1 MALKGIKKSR
11 KNRGVSSKSP
21 AKREAEARAYRMTK
35 KKSKTVK
42 VTGRKS
48 GERVAKGMP
57 YRLKSLQAMQVRSL
71 PETSLTKRGM
81 SLRKL
86 LRSTPPYFIN
96 KSKNVQIVNYAKKQ
110 TANGRPVVH
119 AKVVTRDPM
128 MLGKVKRV
136 HECFVVGIDPVDDT
150 IPINRQKKV
159 LVQCS
164 CLSGFSSVH
173 TYDKGMQ
180 AIKDIAAP
188 LGSKYMDYIVDGEV
202 RNGTAPFVK
211 GLQNTYNVQLSNG
224 RTLKVTDDHR
234 LLDSNGT
241 WTTLKQMTN
250 GTKLKR
256 PLSSLGPVRIDTD
269 AFVTGYVYS
278 MVMNTKNMTSGGRAV
293 INPKS
298 TSIRVDQIRFVEPS
312 KGKSYLVSP
321 NLLSP
326 FKSYTREDRAEF
338 LAGFLNG
345 AVECSGYVFDTVKFS
360 CPVEIRQFITGLM
373 FESGLNDFEVSF
385 SGIRDEY
392 SLYRM
397 EGLDDIILSLS
408 DSCILDTAPPISIK
422 SVSFNKREMVY
433 DIFIEDVHRF
443 EAEGIIAHNCE
454 NFVYV
459 FEYANAAH
467 GASKLI
473 YSNGQPPN
481 FTNPALLAGCCKHL
495 TAVAEYM
502 IIKNI

>member
-35 KKSKTVK
+35 KKSKIVK

-81 SLRKL
+81 TLRKL

-128 MLGKVKRV
+128 MLGKVKRI
-136 HECFVVGIDPVDDT
+136 HECFVIGIDPVDDT

-164 CLSGFSSVH
+164 CLSGYSSVN

-180 AIKDIAAP
+180 LIKDIAAP
-188 LGSKYMDYIVDGEV
+188 LGSKYMNYIVDGEI
-202 RNGTAPFVK
+202 RQGTAPFVK

-224 RTLKVTDDHR
+224 RVLKVTDDHR
-234 LLDSNGT
+234 LLDSNDS
-241 WTTLKQMTN
+241 WTVLKSMTKD
-250 GTKLKR
+250 TKLKR
-256 PLSSLGPVRIDTD
+256 PKSELRSVRIDSD
-269 AFVTGYVYS
+269 AFIAGYVYS
-278 MVMNTKNMTSGGRAV
+278 MVINTKNVTSGGRAV

-298 TSIRVDQIRFVEPS
+298 THIQVNRILHVEKS
-312 KGKSYLVSP
+312 KGSSYLVSP
-321 NLLSP
+321 NLLNNFS
-326 FKSYTREDRAEF
+326 SYSKEERAEF
-338 LAGFLNG
+338 LSGFLNG
-345 AVECSGYVFDTVKFS
+345 SVECSGYIFDSVKFS
-360 CPVEIRQFITGLM
+360 CPAESRSFITGLM
-373 FESGLNDFEVSF
+373 FEAGLNAFEVCF

-397 EGLDDIILSLS
+397 EGLDDVILTLADAST
-408 DSCILDTAPPISIK
+408 LDEAPPISVK

-495 TAVAEYM
+495 TAVAEHM
-502 IIKNI
+502 IVKNI